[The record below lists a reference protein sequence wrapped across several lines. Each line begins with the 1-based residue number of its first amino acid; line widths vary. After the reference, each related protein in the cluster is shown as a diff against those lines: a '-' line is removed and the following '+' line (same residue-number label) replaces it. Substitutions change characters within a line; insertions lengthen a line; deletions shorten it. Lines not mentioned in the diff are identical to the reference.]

1 MDLVQNRQC
10 AFKDVL
16 GLETCF
22 GLLSQSELF
31 PLRHGEQLC
40 YGSFAYSSIALLR
53 VGISGSASFQSARKS
68 L

>member
-22 GLLSQSELF
+22 GL
-31 PLRHGEQLC
+31 
-40 YGSFAYSSIALLR
+40 YSTIQNRSCRRPDFTDI
-53 VGISGSASFQSARKS
+53 KS
-68 L
+68 LVGLAYLGLKVYCRSG

>member
-22 GLLSQSELF
+22 GLISAVESAWADYLREAHLSTPGGS
-31 PLRHGEQLC
+31 LRD
-40 YGSFAYSSIALLR
+40 SSPNT
-53 VGISGSASFQSARKS
+53 
-68 L
+68 

>member
-22 GLLSQSELF
+22 GLLSGQSV
-31 PLRHGEQLC
+31 P
-40 YGSFAYSSIALLR
+40 ILLR
-53 VGISGSASFQSARKS
+53 GRKRRFNADRHVLS
-68 L
+68 RPVILWVPFAIPA

>member
-22 GLLSQSELF
+22 GLISIVDML
-31 PLRHGEQLC
+31 G
-40 YGSFAYSSIALLR
+40 GSIPIKPP
-53 VGISGSASFQSARKS
+53 G
-68 L
+68 